1 MKFEEIKKVKLLV
14 SLKGTEEGKQMV
26 WLRGTVLDKEIRPFS
41 STIIKELSSGRPR
54 IFGILETYPEPE
66 DKIVKEE
73 TKIEEKQ
80 ETPKEV
86 SPKLKTRVKRKAI

>member
-26 WLRGTVLDKEIRPFS
+26 WLRGTVFDKEIRPFS
-41 STIIKELSSGRPR
+41 STIVKELNSGRPR
-54 IFGILETYPEPE
+54 IFEILETYP
-66 DKIVKEE
+66 DKIVKKE

-80 ETPKEV
+80 ETPKEA
-86 SPKLKTRVKRKAI
+86 SPKLKSRSKRKAI